1 MKVSGKAKVS
11 VCTILIIAAFLLTG
25 CGNALEWAADDDS
38 REARLETARMALD
51 DRNYAEARHILYEL
65 NNRYPNDPEVSE
77 LLSNAYAGKAGL
89 DTFALLGVIDDFGV
103 EVKGSIDMVGRV
115 LGGEDATLTADEIT
129 GKIGNLTYA
138 IKALSDLEDAGLTL
152 TYDQRIQRG
161 LLSVNRAALTIAEI
175 IMADISRDAGNIEI
189 EHIELT
195 EEGIR
200 YLYHLYSDIYTINF
214 RDIEKAIT
222 ERRATLSADIKNVA
236 ESVIAIGK
244 VIGGDELA
252 ENFKKFKNDVTDKY
266 ENITADSLEDY
277 IGDILNRIVPT

>member
-51 DRNYAEARHILYEL
+51 DRNYAEALRVLGEL
-65 NNRYPNDPEVSE
+65 DERYPNDPEVSE
-77 LLSNAYAGKAGL
+77 LLSNAHAGKAGL
-89 DTFALLGVIDDFGV
+89 DTFALLETIDALGD
-103 EVKGSIDMVGRV
+103 KGQAGNIDMVGRV
-115 LGGEDATLTADEIT
+115 LGGEDATLTAGEIT
-129 GKIGNLTYA
+129 GKIDNLTYA
-138 IKALSDLEDAGLTL
+138 IDALRRIQNL

-175 IMADISRDAGNIEI
+175 IMADIRDAGNIEI
-189 EHIELT
+189 EHIKLT

-200 YLYHLYSDIYTINF
+200 QLYSGIYPIDF
-214 RDIEKAIT
+214 RDIKEAII
-222 ERRATLSADIKNVA
+222 ERLDTLSADIENVDD
-236 ESVIAIGK
+236 SVEAIGK

-252 ENFKKFKNDVTDKY
+252 ENFEKFKNDVTDKY

-277 IGDILNRIVPT
+277 IRDILNRIVPT

>member
-51 DRNYAEARHILYEL
+51 DRNYAEALRVLGEL
-65 NNRYPNDPEVSE
+65 DERYPNDPEVSE
-77 LLSNAYAGKAGL
+77 LLSNAHAGKAGL

-115 LGGEDATLTADEIT
+115 LGGEDATLTAGEIT
-129 GKIGNLTYA
+129 GKIDNLTYA
-138 IKALSDLEDAGLTL
+138 IDALRRIQNL

-175 IMADISRDAGNIEI
+175 IMDDITDVEI
-189 EHIELT
+189 KLT
-195 EEGIR
+195 EEGISA
-200 YLYHLYSDIYTINF
+200 LYKNEPPPDFSDEYAAGMFATLPDDMENVA
-214 RDIEKAIT
+214 DSVEAIT
-222 ERRATLSADIKNVA
+222 
-236 ESVIAIGK
+236 K
-244 VIGGDELA
+244 VIGIDNKLA

-266 ENITADSLEDY
+266 ENITADSLENY
-277 IGDILNRIVPT
+277 IRGILG

>member
-51 DRNYAEARHILYEL
+51 DRNYAEALRVLGEL
-65 NNRYPNDPEVSE
+65 DERYPNDPEVSE
-77 LLSNAYAGKAGL
+77 LLSNAHAGKAGL
-89 DTFALLGVIDDFGV
+89 DTFALLETIDALGD
-103 EVKGSIDMVGRV
+103 KGQAGNIDMVGLV
-115 LGGEDATLTADEIT
+115 LGDEKGTLTKVEI
-129 GKIGNLTYA
+129 GNKIGNLTSA

-175 IMADISRDAGNIEI
+175 IMADIRDARNIEI
-189 EHIELT
+189 EHIKLT

-200 YLYHLYSDIYTINF
+200 HLYSDIYTIDF
-214 RDIEKAIT
+214 RDIEEAIT
-222 ERRATLSADIKNVA
+222 ERLATLSADIKNVA
-236 ESVIAIGK
+236 DSVEAITK
-244 VIGGDELA
+244 VIGIGNELA
-252 ENFKKFKNDVTDKY
+252 ENFEKFKNAVDTDKIKGISI
-266 ENITADSLEDY
+266 EDLESY
-277 IGDILNRIVPT
+277 IANLLGGVT